1 MESYALREKADD
13 ELRACVLSTVTGRSV
28 QLQSQYGFSENQLTA
43 LYKTIASS
51 MHTAV
56 RLGGMPCTGL
66 SWRWGYGWPEC
77 D

>member
-56 RLGGMPCTGL
+56 RLCGMPCTGL